1 MQNIAAHNVLHSRE
15 ETLWFRHSMDAKRGE
30 GSMAMQSKHMKGLN
44 SKPWNGHH
52 KWIYLACRG

>member
-44 SKPWNGHH
+44 SKP
-52 KWIYLACRG
+52 